1 MTALVI
7 VLGGLLFLVVF
18 VLLISIR
25 IVKEYERAV
34 IFRLGRILGAKGPGL
49 FLVFPI
55 VDKMVRLTLQTITLD
70 ITTQELITK
79 DNVTVQVNGVAWFS
93 VVEPVD
99 AVIKVQNYRY
109 ATSQIAQTT
118 LLSVLRQV
126 DLDELLRNREE
137 IGQHLAEIIDQ
148 VTEPWGVKVSL
159 VEIKDVQL
167 PETMRR
173 SMARQ
178 AEAERERR
186 AKVISAQGELE
197 ASRALGEAAAILE
210 QHPAAL
216 RLRELSTLAEIS
228 VERNSTIIF
237 PMPMEILRLAEAIT
251 NQASRSNG
259 GTD

>member
-1 MTALVI
+1 MIVVLI
-7 VLGGLLFLVVF
+7 VLGALVALVLF
-18 VLLISIR
+18 VLVISIR
-25 IVKEYERAV
+25 VVKEYERAV
-34 IFRLGRILGAKGPGL
+34 IFRLGRVIGAKGPGI
-49 FLVFPI
+49 FLVFPVI
-55 VDKMVRLTLQTITLD
+55 DHMTRLTLQTITLD
-70 ITTQELITK
+70 IATQELITK
-79 DNVTVQVNGVAWFS
+79 DNVTVQVNGVAWYNVFD
-93 VVEPVD
+93 PVN

-118 LLSVLRQV
+118 LLSSLRQV

-137 IGQHLAEIIDQ
+137 IGQHLATIIDG

-197 ASRALGEAAAILE
+197 ASQALGEAAAILE
-210 QHPAAL
+210 RHPAAL
-216 RLRELSTLAEIS
+216 RLRELSTLAEIA
-228 VERNSTIIF
+228 VEKNSTVVF
-237 PMPMEILRLAEAIT
+237 PLPMEFLRLAESLTDRA
-251 NQASRSNG
+251 RR

>member
-1 MTALVI
+1 MTAVLI
-7 VLGGLLFLVVF
+7 VLGVLAAVAVF

-55 VDKMVRLTLQTITLD
+55 LDKMVRLTLQTITLD

-99 AVIKVQNYRY
+99 AVVKVQNYRY

-118 LLSVLRQV
+118 LLSVLRQI

-137 IGQHLAEIIDQ
+137 IGQRLATIIDQ

-197 ASRALGEAAAILE
+197 ASQALGEAAAILE
-210 QHPAAL
+210 RHPAAL
-216 RLRELSTLAEIS
+216 RLRELSTLAEIA
-228 VERNSTIIF
+228 VEKNSTVVF
-237 PMPMEILRLAEAIT
+237 PLPMEFLRLAEAIT
-251 NQASRSNG
+251 DQANRSNA